1 MKTDGDGSGR
11 VALVAGATR
20 GAGRAIAVELARAG
34 FHVFATGRSSRTSG
48 PSEIGRGETIEETGE
63 MIEASGGVGSALV
76 VDHEDPAAVG
86 ALVTR
91 IERDLGR
98 LDVLVN
104 DIFGGDRYM
113 EWDKPLWEHDWAGG
127 LRMLQM
133 GVHTHLITCR
143 AGIPLMLRTAK
154 THHIEGLVVEMTD
167 GTSEANA
174 EFRRDVGFYYDLVK
188 ANVERIVKGLNAEL
202 AGHPLDV
209 VGVTPG
215 WLRSESMLEGFGVT
229 EENWRDACVKTPGF
243 AISESP
249 TYVARGVAAL
259 AGAADA
265 RRWAGTIVSSRQL
278 ADAYGVTD
286 TDGSRPDCW
295 GYNAAFGWAHESDDG
310 RGIDKFR

>member
-1 MKTDGDGSGR
+1 MSERPSGQ

-20 GAGRAIAVELARAG
+20 GAGRAIAVELALEG
-34 FHVFATGRSSRTSG
+34 FFVYATGRSSRASG
-48 PSEIGRGETIEETGE
+48 PSEIGRSETIEETGE
-63 MIEASGGVGSALV
+63 LMASAGRAGSALV
-76 VDHEDPAAVG
+76 VDHEDPVAV
-86 ALVTR
+86 AELLAR
-91 IERDLGR
+91 IEGDQGR

-143 AGIPLMLRTAK
+143 AAVPLILRTVGAEG
-154 THHIEGLVVEMTD
+154 TLGLVVEMTD

-174 EFRRDVGFYYDLVK
+174 EYRRNVGFYYDLVK
-188 ANVERIVKGLNAEL
+188 ANVERIVKGLAVEL
-202 AGHPLDV
+202 ENDPVVV

-215 WLRSESMLEGFGVT
+215 WLRSERMLENFGVT
-229 EENWRDACVKTPGF
+229 EENWRDACPDRPGF

-259 AGAADA
+259 ARAGDA
-265 RRWAGTIVSSRQL
+265 ERWKGSIVSARQL

-286 TDGSRPDCW
+286 KDGSRPDCW
-295 GYNAAFGWAHESDDG
+295 GYIAACGWEHEHDQ
-310 RGIDKFR
+310 GIEEFR

>member
-1 MKTDGDGSGR
+1 VTESR
-11 VALVAGATR
+11 AVALVAGATR

-34 FHVFATGRSSRTSG
+34 FHVYATGRSSRASG
-48 PSEIGRGETIEETGE
+48 PSEIGGPETIEETGE
-63 MIEASGGVGSALV
+63 LMTAAGGAGSARV
-76 VDHEDPAAVG
+76 VDHEDPASVAE
-86 ALVTR
+86 LVAR
-91 IERDLGR
+91 IEREQGR

-104 DIFGGDRYM
+104 DIFGGDRYA

-143 AGIPLMLRTAK
+143 AAISLMLRPAEARTSQ
-154 THHIEGLVVEMTD
+154 GLVVEMTD

-174 EFRRDVGFYYDLVK
+174 EFRRNVGFYYDLVK

-202 AGHPLDV
+202 ETEPVTV

-215 WLRSESMLEGFGVT
+215 WLRSERMLENFGVT
-229 EENWRDACVKTPGF
+229 EENWRDACRDRPGF

-259 AGAADA
+259 ARAADA
-265 RRWAGTIVSSRQL
+265 ERWAGTIASARQL

-295 GYNAAFGWAHESDDG
+295 GYIAAYGWERDDG
-310 RGIDKFR
+310 HGIDQFR